1 MEPATINW
9 HRSPIEK
16 ETLRQLTERSDLK
29 GWLQAGSFLL
39 LYLGL
44 TTLAFFLFRA
54 RLWVPMAVVCY
65 MQFVV
70 VSYLGLASGVHEL
83 SHGTP
88 FKSRP
93 VNEFFLYLF
102 SLLTW
107 CNPVHLRASHVH
119 GHHPFTLYRGR
130 DKEVPQVP
138 VKEKLNWVNWIS
150 WFTFD
155 FKWFAVCARVF
166 VMHSLGNA
174 DPDFFA
180 WDPLL
185 PPGDPRRAQMCRW
198 ARVVL
203 AFHIVALVVF
213 IVFHLWVLILLVT
226 LSAFFGRI
234 VAYVTATVQHSGLDE
249 SVPDWRSVCHTVRV
263 NPVLGYLYW
272 HMNYHIEHHMFAA
285 VPFYN
290 LKKLRAALE
299 PDMPAAHASV
309 ISCLRLLYHVK
320 AKQKTDPGYFY
331 VPQLPPTAAPLKGE

>member
-39 LYLGL
+39 LYLGF

-272 HMNYHIEHHMFAA
+272 HMNYHIEHHMAAA
-285 VPFYN
+285 VPCYN
-290 LKKLRAALE
+290 LKKLHE
-299 PDMPAAHASV
+299 QIKPDLPPSPVGLVATWKIIIDLM
-309 ISCLRLLYHVK
+309 K
-320 AKQKTDPGYFY
+320 KQKADPSYQF
-331 VPQLPPTAAPLKGE
+331 VAQLPGK